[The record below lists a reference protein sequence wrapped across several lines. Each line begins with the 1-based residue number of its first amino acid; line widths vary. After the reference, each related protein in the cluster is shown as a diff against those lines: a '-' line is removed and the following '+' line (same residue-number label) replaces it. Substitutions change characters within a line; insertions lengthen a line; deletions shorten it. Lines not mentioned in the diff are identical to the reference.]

1 MTKEIPFFIKK
12 KQNNEMETKIPRNII
27 QTYKNNDIH
36 NFIYNNIMNLLS
48 INQDF
53 NYYFITD
60 DIGIDLIKTHF
71 DEHTLE
77 AFNRL
82 NLGASKGDFL
92 RYISIYVYGGVYLDL
107 DSNINIS
114 LSSFIDSNIEHLFFM
129 DYSKNIQQWCFMV
142 SQKNGIILKIIEE
155 MVKRIY
161 DGVDNIFL
169 ATGPSLVTDVIYN
182 LQNNTNLYFTT
193 KTVSKYDRSVIFM
206 YKNPDGI
213 ILNEEDTN
221 LQFKDKFHFRI
232 KNYQENMLYNNDKYI
247 VTYGVPTPNFYKSKK
262 V

>member
-92 RYISIYVYGGVYLDL
+92 RYISIYVYGCVYLDL

-142 SQKNGIILKIIEE
+142 SQKNGIICKIIQTFTIRQKRYQHMIEVLFLCIKIL
-155 MVKRIY
+155 MVL
-161 DGVDNIFL
+161 F
-169 ATGPSLVTDVIYN
+169 
-182 LQNNTNLYFTT
+182 
-193 KTVSKYDRSVIFM
+193 
-206 YKNPDGI
+206 
-213 ILNEEDTN
+213 
-221 LQFKDKFHFRI
+221 
-232 KNYQENMLYNNDKYI
+232 
-247 VTYGVPTPNFYKSKK
+247 
-262 V
+262 